1 MKFLKFILMLAV
13 RTVEVVLG
21 LLLLLFLLS
30 WLVALPGRI
39 RFHRYCS
46 YGSVQ
51 EMRAAESDDIQQIVS
66 FQQDGSNFTA
76 VVARSCHLFAWG
88 PAVLIYDHEG
98 KFIDGALDSG
108 DGAYV
113 SGRGVYGW
121 RWNPRWNFPSNY
133 SSTEVKLRKMRMPE
147 IFPAAPATMG
157 ELAAFLQQATI
168 DYGDPELPK
177 EKRVVKFVC
186 SDAAAKKVFPER
198 PKPTEPL
205 IESLSGA
212 DVSIWDTLQKCC
224 RDTGCVVEVGGD
236 GVVMIQ
242 VGPPLQNDENRES

>member
-1 MKFLKFILMLAV
+1 MKFLKFILMSV
-13 RTVEVVLG
+13 FRIIEVIVG
-21 LLLLLFLLS
+21 LLLLVLLLAVIPWILS
-30 WLVALPGRI
+30 IPGCN

-46 YGSVQ
+46 YVSLQ
-51 EMRAAESDDIQQIVS
+51 EMTAAETNDILKVVS

-76 VVARSCHLFAWG
+76 VVVAPCRFLASG
-88 PAVLIYDHEG
+88 PGVLIYNQDG
-98 KFIDGALDSG
+98 KLIDRNLDIG
-108 DGAYV
+108 DYCYR
-113 SGRGVYGW
+113 SGRGQRGW
-121 RWNPRWNFPSNY
+121 KFSPWCSL
-133 SSTEVKLRKMRMPE
+133 TEVKLRKMRIPG

-157 ELAAFLQQATI
+157 DLAAFLQQATI
-168 DYGDPELPK
+168 DYGDPMLPK

-198 PKPTEPL
+198 PKLTEPL

>member
-1 MKFLKFILMLAV
+1 MKFLKFILKLMF
-13 RTVEVVLG
+13 RIIEVIVG
-21 LLLLLFLLS
+21 LLLLVLL
-30 WLVALPGRI
+30 LVVVPWILSIPGFN

-46 YGSVQ
+46 YKSMQ
-51 EMRAAESDDIQQIVS
+51 EMTAAETNDILKVVS

-76 VVARSCHLFAWG
+76 VVVAPCRCLASG
-88 PAVLIYDHEG
+88 PGVLIYDQDG
-98 KFIDGALDSG
+98 KLIDSNLDVG
-108 DGAYV
+108 DYV
-113 SGRGVYGW
+113 YKSGRDQKGW
-121 RWNPRWNFPSNY
+121 RFSPWCSL
-133 SSTEVKLRKMRMPE
+133 TEAKLRKMRMPE

-168 DYGDPELPK
+168 DYGDPRMPK

-212 DVSIWDTLQKCC
+212 DVSIWEALQNCC
-224 RDTGCVVEVGGD
+224 HDTGCVVEIRVE
-236 GVVMIQ
+236 GVVTIQ
-242 VGPPLQNDENRES
+242 VGPSAEK

>member
-1 MKFLKFILMLAV
+1 MKFLKFILKLLFRIVEAIAV
-13 RTVEVVLG
+13 F
-21 LLLLLFLLS
+21 LLLAGVLPSLLS
-30 WLVALPGRI
+30 IPGCN

-46 YGSVQ
+46 YKSLQ
-51 EMRAAESDDIQQIVS
+51 ELRAAETNDILKVVS

-76 VVARSCHLFAWG
+76 VVVAPCRCLASG
-88 PAVLIYDHEG
+88 PAVLIYDQQG
-98 KFIDGALDSG
+98 KLIDCNLDVG
-108 DGAYV
+108 DYCYK
-113 SGRGVYGW
+113 SGRSKKG
-121 RWNPRWNFPSNY
+121 WNFSPWCSL
-133 SSTEVKLRKMRMPE
+133 TEAKLREMRIPE

-177 EKRVVKFVC
+177 EKRIVKFVC

-224 RDTGCVVEVGGD
+224 RDTGCVAEVRVE
-236 GVVMIQ
+236 GVVTIK
-242 VGPPLQNDENRES
+242 VRPPVAK

>member
-46 YGSVQ
+46 YGSLR

-108 DGAYV
+108 DGSTV
-113 SGRGVYGW
+113 SKRDVSAW
-121 RWNPRWNFPSNY
+121 RWHPRRNSPSNY

-177 EKRVVKFVC
+177 EKRIVKFVC
-186 SDAAAKKVFPER
+186 SAAAAKRVFPER
-198 PKPTEPL
+198 LKPTAPL

-212 DVSIWDTLQKCC
+212 DVSIWDALLKCC
-224 RDTGCVVEVGGD
+224 RDTGCVAEVRVE
-236 GVVMIQ
+236 GVVTIK
-242 VGPPLQNDENRES
+242 VRPPAEK